1 MRAKVSSSGVEM
13 KRGLPLSLKFISWPF
28 PIRVT
33 ESALTFIRNLQ
44 THHRPPT
51 DSPCLTDYMT
61 VTLEESNPIVSLVM
75 YPPGSSG
82 PLLEIYRINF
92 YVTSFLVTPTASDLY
107 LLLIP
112 NILVL
117 LA

>member
-33 ESALTFIRNLQ
+33 ESTLTFIRNLQ

-82 PLLEIYRINF
+82 PLLEIY
-92 YVTSFLVTPTASDLY
+92 
-107 LLLIP
+107 
-112 NILVL
+112 
-117 LA
+117 